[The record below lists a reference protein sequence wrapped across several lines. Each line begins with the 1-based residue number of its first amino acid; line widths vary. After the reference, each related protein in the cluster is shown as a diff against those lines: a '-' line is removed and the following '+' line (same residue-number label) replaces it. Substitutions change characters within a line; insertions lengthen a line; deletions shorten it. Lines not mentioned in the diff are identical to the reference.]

1 MKLSFR
7 ELVLWPM
14 RLVCLAAMV
23 LGVKQTP
30 STNKGGSDGTAA
42 DGNGQRIEAEVL
54 VLLVAAL
61 TLVVLA
67 LAIAVPAGATK
78 KGAGGAGSKVQACSV
93 DRDHNPEWCV
103 FG

>member
-1 MKLSFR
+1 M
-7 ELVLWPM
+7 
-14 RLVCLAAMV
+14 
-23 LGVKQTP
+23 GQQQTEM
-30 STNKGGSDGTAA
+30 GSAL
-42 DGNGQRIEAEVL
+42 RRRFL

-67 LAIAVPAGATK
+67 SAIAVPAGATK

-93 DRDHNPEWCV
+93 DRDHNPEWCI

>member
-1 MKLSFR
+1 M
-7 ELVLWPM
+7 
-14 RLVCLAAMV
+14 
-23 LGVKQTP
+23 GQQQTEM
-30 STNKGGSDGTAA
+30 GSAL
-42 DGNGQRIEAEVL
+42 RRRFL

-67 LAIAVPAGATK
+67 SAIAVPAGATK

-93 DRDHNPEWCV
+93 DSDHNPEWCV

>member
-1 MKLSFR
+1 M
-7 ELVLWPM
+7 
-14 RLVCLAAMV
+14 
-23 LGVKQTP
+23 GQQQTEM
-30 STNKGGSDGTAA
+30 GSAL
-42 DGNGQRIEAEVL
+42 RRRFL

-67 LAIAVPAGATK
+67 SALAVPAGATK

>member
-1 MKLSFR
+1 M
-7 ELVLWPM
+7 
-14 RLVCLAAMV
+14 
-23 LGVKQTP
+23 
-30 STNKGGSDGTAA
+30 
-42 DGNGQRIEAEVL
+42 

-67 LAIAVPAGATK
+67 SAIAVPAGATK

-93 DRDHNPEWCV
+93 DRDNNPEWCV

>member
-1 MKLSFR
+1 M
-7 ELVLWPM
+7 
-14 RLVCLAAMV
+14 
-23 LGVKQTP
+23 GQQQTEM
-30 STNKGGSDGTAA
+30 GSAL
-42 DGNGQRIEAEVL
+42 RRRFL

-67 LAIAVPAGATK
+67 SAIAVPAGATK

>member
-1 MKLSFR
+1 M
-7 ELVLWPM
+7 
-14 RLVCLAAMV
+14 
-23 LGVKQTP
+23 GQQQTEM
-30 STNKGGSDGTAA
+30 GSAL
-42 DGNGQRIEAEVL
+42 RRRFL

>member
-1 MKLSFR
+1 M
-7 ELVLWPM
+7 
-14 RLVCLAAMV
+14 
-23 LGVKQTP
+23 GQQQTEM
-30 STNKGGSDGTAA
+30 GSAL
-42 DGNGQRIEAEVL
+42 RRRFL

-67 LAIAVPAGATK
+67 SAIAVPAGATK

-93 DRDHNPEWCV
+93 DRYHNPEWCI